1 MQILDTTY
9 PARYFFL
16 FLVGTFDRVDVEW
29 SASHYILALNV
40 LELKHGLVFAVE
52 SWLIKLV
59 YT

>member
-16 FLVGTFDRVDVEW
+16 FLVGAFDRVDIEG
-29 SASHYILALNV
+29 SATNHILALNV
-40 LELKHGLVFAVE
+40 LELKHGLVLAVE
-52 SWLIKLV
+52 SWLIKLI

>member
-16 FLVGTFDRVDVEW
+16 FLVGALDRVDVEG
-29 SASHYILALNV
+29 SASHHIFALDV
-40 LELKHGLVFAVE
+40 LELKHGLVLAVE
-52 SWLIKLV
+52 SGFIQLV